1 MTRNVLL
8 LEPIA
13 TERDYMAEV
22 LRGAGWSVCTPPGA
36 RPTPE
41 ECAAAD
47 AIIADLDRAAVEG
60 WVRAGDRTPPPAR
73 LIVTSRFRGF
83 LHRIR
88 GYEQVAAVVHKPVT
102 AEALLGALLPSLGHG
117 PTLSHGPAA
126 GAADP
131 LDDPAR
137 DAELERRGLRST
149 TPDPELVVVAELVA
163 RGVGTSAS
171 VVTIIDSSRQIFIG
185 ATGLPRDL
193 SIAGGTLRS
202 WSFCEHVAR
211 DNAPLVV
218 EDAQAHPVLS
228 ENPLVAMNLVRAY
241 AGFPVVLEG
250 VGAVG
255 SVCAVSSEPRQ
266 FDAGSIATLQL
277 AARLVSEQL
286 ARRSGLSPNVTE
298 SHERPTSQPAP
309 ESAGAPAL
317 PARGD
322 ASELPVRLAPGDLVD
337 DKYWITAILGEG
349 GQSQVYLAREKLL
362 GQLVALKVV
371 TEPDDSALLREA
383 EALVR
388 LRHPSIVQLYGWG
401 RLDGARMYLLLEYV
415 EGETI
420 HRHIVDRAP
429 QGGFM
434 PLHQVLCVV
443 RQIAGALASMHAE
456 GYVHADVKPGNILLD
471 TRIERAVLIDFG
483 LGARLGSE
491 RPHLV
496 GGTRGFAAPEQLI
509 PGAADPQPALDTYAL
524 AAVTYAML
532 TGRAP
537 FEAAGTYGI
546 VAMQQRGEITPPSR
560 ARPGLSPSVDA
571 LFARALE
578 PEPSRRIASPVA
590 FSDALAAAL
599 LSSPLLS
606 GPGERTQAPIPAQH
620 DGAPLSRGLAFRLCR
635 AEAARRLGE
644 GGEARVWSG
653 LDPADRDAIA
663 AATDDAALY
672 PVAPLV
678 AYLRALGDEAPGTV
692 EAAGGALA
700 SAALPE
706 MLRRLQVARTPE
718 ALLEVAGPLLRRFH
732 AWGRVQVERTSTHSA
747 KVDLWLPDG
756 LAPVMCRYVSGFLR
770 ALLATSTSG
779 STARLLELR
788 CGAGSSGA
796 CVLQVGWR

>member
-8 LEPIA
+8 LEPIPA
-13 TERDYMAEV
+13 ERDYMAEV
-22 LRGAGWSVCTPPGA
+22 LRDAGWSVCTPPGA

-41 ECAAAD
+41 DCAAAD
-47 AIIADLDRAAVEG
+47 AIVADLDSAIGQGWIRAVAP
-60 WVRAGDRTPPPAR
+60 TPPPAR
-73 LIVTSRFRGF
+73 LIVTSRFRAF
-83 LHRIR
+83 LERLR
-88 GYEQVAAVVHKPVT
+88 GHEQVAAVVHKPAT
-102 AEALLGALLPSLGHG
+102 AEALLDALLPSRSDVA
-117 PTLSHGPAA
+117 TLRRGAA
-126 GAADP
+126 DGAADP

-149 TPDPELVVVAELVA
+149 TPDPELAAVAELVA
-163 RGVGTSAS
+163 RGVGTPAS
-171 VVTIIDSSRQIFIG
+171 VVTIIDSAKQIFIG

-202 WSFCEHVAR
+202 WSFCQHVAR
-211 DNAPLVV
+211 DNAPLIV
-218 EDAQAHPVLS
+218 EDAREHPVLS
-228 ENPLVAMNLVRAY
+228 DNPLVTMNLVRSY

-255 SVCAVSSEPRQ
+255 SVCAVSGEPRQ

-286 ARRSGLSPNVTE
+286 ARRSGLAPQVTE
-298 SHERPTSQPAP
+298 PNQQPTSPGAP
-309 ESAGAPAL
+309 ESAEA

-322 ASELPVRLAPGDLVD
+322 GGERCARLAPGDLVD

-362 GQLVALKVV
+362 GQLVALKVL
-371 TEPDDSALLREA
+371 THPDDGALLREA

-388 LRHPSIVQLYGWG
+388 LRHQSIVQLYGWG
-401 RLDGARMYLLLEYV
+401 QLDGARMYLILEYV

-429 QGGFM
+429 QGGLM
-434 PLHQVLCVV
+434 PFDQVLAVI

-483 LGARLGSE
+483 LGLRLGSP

-496 GGTRGFAAPEQLI
+496 GGTRGYAAPEQMI
-509 PGAADPQPALDTYAL
+509 PGAAHPQPALDTYAL

-537 FEAAGTYGI
+537 FEAASSYGI
-546 VAMQQRGEITPPSR
+546 LALQQRGEVTPASR

-571 LFARALE
+571 LFSRALD
-578 PEPSRRIASPVA
+578 PEPSRRFASPVA
-590 FSDALAAAL
+590 FVDALAAAL
-599 LSSPLLS
+599 LAS
-606 GPGERTQAPIPAQH
+606 PGERAQGPVSAPQ
-620 DGAPLSRGLAFRLCR
+620 DGVPQSRGLAFRLCR
-635 AEAARRLGE
+635 AEVARRLGDR
-644 GGEARVWSG
+644 GEARVLGG
-653 LDPADRDAIA
+653 LAPADREALA
-663 AATDDAALY
+663 AATDDGALY
-672 PVAPLV
+672 PVAPFV
-678 AYLRALGDEAPGTV
+678 AYLRALDGEASVSV
-692 EAAGGALA
+692 EALGAALA
-700 SAALPE
+700 SAALTE

-732 AWGRVQVERTSTHSA
+732 AWGRVQFERTSTHSA
-747 KVDLWLPDG
+747 KVELWLPEG

-770 ALLATSTSG
+770 ALLATSGRT
-779 STARLLELR
+779 TRLLELR
-788 CGAGSSGA
+788 CGSGCAGA
-796 CVLQVGWR
+796 CVLQVGWS

>member
-22 LRGAGWSVCTPPGA
+22 LRAAGWSVFTPPAA

-47 AIIADLDRAAVEG
+47 AIVADLDRAAVEG
-60 WVRAGDRTPPPAR
+60 WVRAVDRTPPPAR

-83 LHRIR
+83 LERIR
-88 GYEQVAAVVHKPVT
+88 GYEQIAAVVHKPVT
-102 AEALLGALLPSLGHG
+102 AEALLGALLPSPSDG
-117 PTLSHGPAA
+117 PTLSHPAA
-126 GAADP
+126 GRAADP

-202 WSFCEHVAR
+202 WSFCQHVAR
-211 DNAPLVV
+211 DNAPLIV
-218 EDAQAHPVLS
+218 EDARAHPVLS

-255 SVCAVSSEPRQ
+255 SVCAVSGEPRE

-286 ARRSGLSPNVTE
+286 ARRSGLSPHVTE
-298 SHERPTSQPAP
+298 SNERPTSQPAP
-309 ESAGAPAL
+309 ESAGAPAPL
-317 PARGD
+317 ARGE
-322 ASELPVRLAPGDLVD
+322 ANELPVRLAPGDLVD

-401 RLDGARMYLLLEYV
+401 RLDGARMYLILEYV

-434 PLHQVLCVV
+434 PLHQVLSVV

-546 VAMQQRGEITPPSR
+546 VAMQQRGDITPPSR

-578 PEPSRRIASPVA
+578 PEPSRRIASPVVFA
-590 FSDALAAAL
+590 DALAAAL
-599 LSSPLLS
+599 LSSP
-606 GPGERTQAPIPAQH
+606 GEPTQASIPAPH

-653 LDPADRDAIA
+653 LDPADRDAIV

-678 AYLRALGDEAPGTV
+678 AYLRALGGEAPGSV
-692 EAAGGALA
+692 EAVGGALA

-706 MLRRLQVARTPE
+706 MLRRLRVARTPE

-770 ALLATSTSG
+770 ALLATSG

-788 CGAGSSGA
+788 CGGGSTGA

>member
-13 TERDYMAEV
+13 TEREYMAEV
-22 LRGAGWSVCTPPGA
+22 LRGAGWSVRMPPGA

-41 ECAAAD
+41 DCAAAD
-47 AIIADLDRAAVEG
+47 AIVADLDRAASEG
-60 WVRAGDRTPPPAR
+60 WVRAADPAPPPAR
-73 LIVTSRFRGF
+73 LIVTSRFRVF
-83 LHRIR
+83 LERIR
-88 GYEQVAAVVHKPVT
+88 GHAQIAAVVHKPVT
-102 AEALLGALLPSLGHG
+102 AEALLGALVPQPSDAR
-117 PTLSHGPAA
+117 TLSREAQQA
-126 GAADP
+126 TAADP

-137 DAELERRGLRST
+137 DAELERRGLRSA

-163 RGVGTSAS
+163 RGVGTPAS
-171 VVTIIDSSRQIFIG
+171 VVTIIDSSRQIFLG

-193 SIAGGTLRS
+193 TLAGGTLRS
-202 WSFCEHVAR
+202 WSFCQHVAR
-211 DNAPLVV
+211 DNAPLIV
-218 EDAQAHPVLS
+218 EDAREHPVLA
-228 ENPLVAMNLVRAY
+228 ENPLVEMNLVRAY
-241 AGFPVVLEG
+241 AGFPVVIEG

-255 SVCAVSSEPRQ
+255 SVCAVSGEPRQ

-286 ARRSGLSPNVTE
+286 ARRSGLAPQATEPNDQATSP
-298 SHERPTSQPAP
+298 PAP
-309 ESAGAPAL
+309 ESAAPAA
-317 PARGD
+317 PGD
-322 ASELPVRLAPGDLVD
+322 ASPPPARLAPGDLVD

-349 GQSQVYLAREKLL
+349 GQSQVYLARDKLL

-371 TEPDDSALLREA
+371 TEPDDGALLREA

-401 RLDGARMYLLLEYV
+401 RLDGARIYLILEYV

-429 QGGFM
+429 QGGLM
-434 PLHQVLCVV
+434 PLPQVLSVV

-483 LGARLGSE
+483 LGLRLGSG

-496 GGTRGFAAPEQLI
+496 GGTRGYAAPEQLI
-509 PGAADPQPALDTYAL
+509 PEAADPQPSLDTYAL

-537 FEAAGTYGI
+537 FEAATSYGI
-546 VAMQQRGEITPPSR
+546 VAMQQRGELTPASS
-560 ARPGLSPSVDA
+560 ARPGLPPSVDA
-571 LFARALE
+571 LFARALD
-578 PEPSRRIASPVA
+578 PEPSRRLASPVA
-590 FSDALAAAL
+590 FADALAAAL
-599 LSSPLLS
+599 LP
-606 GPGERTQAPIPAQH
+606 GPGERAHAPISAPH
-620 DGAPLSRGLAFRLCR
+620 DGAPQSRGLAFRLSR
-635 AEAARRLGE
+635 AEAARRLG
-644 GGEARVWSG
+644 GAGEARVWSG
-653 LDPADRDAIA
+653 LAPADREAIA
-663 AATDDAALY
+663 AAADDAALY
-672 PVAPLV
+672 PAAPLV
-678 AYLRALGDEAPGTV
+678 AYLRALGAEAPGGV
-692 EAAGGALA
+692 EAAGAALA

-747 KVDLWLPDG
+747 KVDLWLPEG
-756 LAPVMCRYVSGFLR
+756 LAPVMCRYVTGFLR
-770 ALLATSTSG
+770 ALLATSGRT
-779 STARLLELR
+779 TRLLELR
-788 CGAGSSGA
+788 CGSGCAGA
-796 CVLQVGWR
+796 CALQVGWS

>member
-13 TERDYMAEV
+13 TERDTMAEL
-22 LRGAGWSVCTPPGA
+22 LRGAGWSVCMPPGA

-41 ECAAAD
+41 DCAAAD
-47 AIIADLDRAAVEG
+47 AIVADLDRAAAEG
-60 WVRAGDRTPPPAR
+60 WVRAADPTPPPAR
-73 LIVTSRFRGF
+73 LIVTSRFRAF
-83 LHRIR
+83 LERIR
-88 GYEQVAAVVHKPVT
+88 GYEQVAAVVHKPVA
-102 AEALLGALLPSLGHG
+102 AEALLGALLPPASDT
-117 PTLSHGPAA
+117 PTPSRGAQQPSA
-126 GAADP
+126 GDP

-137 DAELERRGLRST
+137 DAALDRRGLRST
-149 TPDPELVVVAELVA
+149 TPDPELAVVAELVA
-163 RGVGTSAS
+163 RGVGTTAS

-185 ATGLPRDL
+185 STGLPRDL
-193 SIAGGTLRS
+193 SLAGGTLRS
-202 WSFCEHVAR
+202 WSFCQHVAR
-211 DNAPLVV
+211 DNAPLIV
-218 EDAQAHPVLS
+218 EDAREHPVLS

-255 SVCAVSSEPRQ
+255 SVCVVSGEPRQ

-286 ARRSGLSPNVTE
+286 ARRSGLSPQATEPDDQATSPRSRESTVTSE
-298 SHERPTSQPAP
+298 PLAHVAASAPPA
-309 ESAGAPAL
+309 
-317 PARGD
+317 
-322 ASELPVRLAPGDLVD
+322 RLAPGDLVD

-371 TEPDDSALLREA
+371 TEPDDGALLREA

-401 RLDGARMYLLLEYV
+401 RLDGARMYLILEYV

-420 HRHIVDRAP
+420 HRHIADRAP
-429 QGGFM
+429 QGGLM
-434 PLHQVLCVV
+434 PLHQVLSVV

-483 LGARLGSE
+483 LGLRLGSG

-496 GGTRGFAAPEQLI
+496 GGTRGYAAPEQLI

-537 FEAAGTYGI
+537 FEAASSHGI
-546 VAMQQRGEITPPSR
+546 VAMQQRGEITPASS
-560 ARPGLSPSVDA
+560 ARPGLPASVDA
-571 LFARALE
+571 LFARALD
-578 PEPSRRIASPVA
+578 PEPSRRLASPVA
-590 FSDALAAAL
+590 FADALAAAL
-599 LSSPLLS
+599 VSI
-606 GPGERTQAPIPAQH
+606 PGEHALAPISATH
-620 DGAPLSRGLAFRLCR
+620 DGAPQSRGLAFRLCR
-635 AEAARRLGE
+635 AEAARQLGD
-644 GGEARVWSG
+644 GGEARVRGG
-653 LDPADRDAIA
+653 LAPADREVIA

-672 PVAPLV
+672 PVAPLA
-678 AYLRALGDEAPGTV
+678 AYLRALGGEAPGSV
-692 EAAGGALA
+692 EAAGAALA

-732 AWGRVQVERTSTHSA
+732 AWGRVQFERTSTHSA
-747 KVDLWLPDG
+747 KIDLWLPDG

-770 ALLATSTSG
+770 ALLATSGRT
-779 STARLLELR
+779 TRLLELR
-788 CGAGSSGA
+788 CGGGSAGA
-796 CVLQVGWR
+796 CVLQVGWS

>member
-13 TERDYMAEV
+13 AERDYMAEV
-22 LRGAGWSVCTPPGA
+22 LRGAGWSVCTPPSA

-41 ECAAAD
+41 DCAAAD
-47 AIIADLDRAAVEG
+47 AIVADLDSAVGQGWIRAV
-60 WVRAGDRTPPPAR
+60 DPTPPPAR
-73 LIVTSRFRGF
+73 LIVTSRFRAF
-83 LHRIR
+83 LERLR
-88 GYEQVAAVVHKPVT
+88 GHEQVAAVIHKPVT
-102 AEALLGALLPSLGHG
+102 AEALLGALLSSRSDVA
-117 PTLSHGPAA
+117 TLSR

-149 TPDPELVVVAELVA
+149 TPDPELVAVAELVA
-163 RGVGTSAS
+163 RGVGTPAS
-171 VVTIIDSSRQIFIG
+171 VVTIVDSAKQIFIG

-202 WSFCEHVAR
+202 WSFCQHVAR
-211 DNAPLVV
+211 DNAPLIV
-218 EDAQAHPVLS
+218 EDAREHPVLS
-228 ENPLVAMNLVRAY
+228 ANPLVAMNLVRSY

-255 SVCAVSSEPRQ
+255 SVCAVSGEPRQ

-286 ARRSGLSPNVTE
+286 ARRSGLVPQVTE
-298 SHERPTSQPAP
+298 PNQQPTSPGAP
-309 ESAGAPAL
+309 ESAEAL
-317 PARGD
+317 ARGD
-322 ASELPVRLAPGDLVD
+322 GGERCAQLAPGDLVD

-362 GQLVALKVV
+362 GQLVALKVL
-371 TEPDDSALLREA
+371 TQPDDGALLREA

-388 LRHPSIVQLYGWG
+388 LRHQSIVQLYGWG
-401 RLDGARMYLLLEYV
+401 QLDGARMYLILEYV

-429 QGGFM
+429 QGALM
-434 PLHQVLCVV
+434 PFHQVLAVI

-483 LGARLGSE
+483 LGLRLGGQ

-496 GGTRGFAAPEQLI
+496 GGTRGYAAPEQMI
-509 PGAADPQPALDTYAL
+509 PGAAHPQPALDTYAL

-537 FEAAGTYGI
+537 FEAASSYG
-546 VAMQQRGEITPPSR
+546 VLALQQRGEIMPASS

-571 LFARALE
+571 LFSRALD
-578 PEPSRRIASPVA
+578 PEPSRRFTSPVA
-590 FSDALAAAL
+590 FADALAAAL
-599 LSSPLLS
+599 LAS
-606 GPGERTQAPIPAQH
+606 PGERAQGPISAPQ
-620 DGAPLSRGLAFRLCR
+620 DGVPQSRGLAFRLCR
-635 AEAARRLGE
+635 AEVARRLGDR
-644 GGEARVWSG
+644 GEARVLGG
-653 LDPADRDAIA
+653 LAPADREALA

-672 PVAPLV
+672 PVAPFV
-678 AYLRALGDEAPGTV
+678 AYLRALDGEASV
-692 EAAGGALA
+692 SAEALGGALA
-700 SAALPE
+700 SAALTE

-732 AWGRVQVERTSTHSA
+732 AWGRVQFERTSTHSA
-747 KVDLWLPDG
+747 KIELWLPEG

-770 ALLATSTSG
+770 VLLATSGRT
-779 STARLLELR
+779 TRLLELR
-788 CGAGSSGA
+788 CGSGCSGA
-796 CVLQVGWR
+796 CVLQVGWS